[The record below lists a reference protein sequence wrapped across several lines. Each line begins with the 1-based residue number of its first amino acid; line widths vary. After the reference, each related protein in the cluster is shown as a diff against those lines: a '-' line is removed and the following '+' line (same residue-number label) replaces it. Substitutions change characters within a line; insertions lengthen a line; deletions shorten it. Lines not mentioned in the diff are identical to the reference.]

1 MTKTTVKQFV
11 KEVNNFLAAAQKEN
25 LMVTRNGR
33 PLALVIGLKNRDAE
47 DLHYMT
53 SPEFWRMIE
62 ETRRMPT
69 IPLESIKAELFGDKS
84 TSARDGRKNSRGK

>member
-1 MTKTTVKQFV
+1 MTKTTVKQFA
-11 KEVNNFLAAAQKEN
+11 KEVNNFLSAAQKEN

-69 IPLESIKAELFGDKS
+69 IPLESIKAELFGDKNS
-84 TSARDGRKNSRGK
+84 SARNGSKKVRRK